1 MKTMKLIWMAV
12 LSIGLLTAGSA
23 NAARIKDLGRL
34 DGMRDNQ
41 LIGYGV
47 VTGLAGTGDSM
58 RNKATRQSIAN
69 MLGQF
74 DLSVLSDQI
83 QSRNVAIVMITSTL
97 PPFARS
103 GDKLDVTVTSAGDA
117 RSLLGGVLMM
127 SPLKGPDNRVHA
139 LAQGPISVGG
149 YKYDLNGNV
158 VQKNHPTVGSI
169 PAGANVEL
177 GEATRVLSSND
188 TVVFVLNNPDYTTAG
203 RIARSINTAFGQ
215 DVAQARDAASVD
227 VKVAPGERDNLVS
240 FLTRV
245 ENLSV
250 EPDVRARVVVNE
262 RTGTVISGGDA
273 RISRVSIAHGDLKVS
288 VTTDNLVSQP
298 ILVSRTGRAHRG
310 RIEHPHR
317 CDGKPGR
324 HARCQ
329 QYRGRP
335 GTGAQQDQDQHARHD
350 FDFARHQGG
359 RRPARRIGHS
369 IGHPWILHL

>member
-1 MKTMKLIWMAV
+1 MKIMKLIWMAV
-12 LSIGLLTAGSA
+12 LSAGLLAAGGA

-227 VKVAPGERDNLVS
+227 VKVAPGDRDNLVS

-298 ILVSRTGRAHRG
+298 ILVSRTGPGVRTAVVSNTRIDVTESPGVTLDASNTVADLVRALNKIKTSTRDMISILQG
-310 RIEHPHR
+310 IKAA
-317 CDGKPGR
+317 GAL
-324 HARCQ
+324 HAELVIQ
-329 QYRGRP
+329 
-335 GTGAQQDQDQHARHD
+335 
-350 FDFARHQGG
+350 
-359 RRPARRIGHS
+359 
-369 IGHPWILHL
+369 